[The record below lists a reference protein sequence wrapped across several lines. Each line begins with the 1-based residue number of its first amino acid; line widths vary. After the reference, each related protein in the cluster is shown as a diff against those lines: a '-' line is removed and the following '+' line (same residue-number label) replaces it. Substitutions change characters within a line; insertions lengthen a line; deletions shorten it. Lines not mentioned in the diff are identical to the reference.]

1 MSALSEQ
8 DHLSPNDPNYYAP
21 RWLRDRSEESLSP
34 SSEATEPK
42 KAEPIKNPTATL
54 ASLDHKL
61 ENAVSNALWRPLDP
75 EVIYEPP
82 GFEEE
87 RDRRRALISVASRF
101 AAAVGVSAVVALF
114 FVFMIPSSR
123 DHAPDVT
130 GASSPGTIQSIK
142 AALFQPSPKDDGGK
156 PAISE
161 FKTVLA
167 GNPASQPVMTHEQSE
182 TLLQQFKQWRQK
194 AGSTGT
200 P

>member
-21 RWLRDRSEESLSP
+21 RWLRDRSESSP
-34 SSEATEPK
+34 PPEATEPK
-42 KAEPIKNPTATL
+42 KAEPIKSPVAAS
-54 ASLDHKL
+54 ASLDHQL
-61 ENAVSNALWRPLDP
+61 ENAVSDALWRPLDP

-123 DHAPDVT
+123 DHAPDGGSV
-130 GASSPGTIQSIK
+130 SSTGTIQSIK
-142 AALFQPSPKDDGGK
+142 AALFQPSPKDEGGK
-156 PAISE
+156 SALSE
-161 FKTVLA
+161 FQTVLA
-167 GNPASQPVMTHEQSE
+167 ASPTGQPVMTHEQSE
-182 TLLQQFKQWRQK
+182 SLLQQFKQWRQK
-194 AGSTGT
+194 AGSTDA
-200 P
+200 PR